1 MAEIYELVIFTASLS
16 KYADAVMDVLDPH
29 KLVKHRLFRES
40 CTMHVG
46 SYVKDMT
53 RLGRDIRDV
62 IILDNSPLSYMFQPE
77 NALPI
82 SSWFED
88 PQDSELLDLIPVL
101 EALSQ
106 VNLQIFNSE
115 MPNRSTFFS
124 RFFFSGFF
132 FGFLFLIFF
141 ADFFPP
147 NIKGRGCSE
156 KVEVKHKAAHV
167 CSSIQLGF

>member
-106 VNLQIFNSE
+106 EEDVRKKLRSSTRPRMSVARFNS
-115 MPNRSTFFS
+115 
-124 RFFFSGFF
+124 G
-132 FGFLFLIFF
+132 
-141 ADFFPP
+141 
-147 NIKGRGCSE
+147 SE
-156 KVEVKHKAAHV
+156 LT
-167 CSSIQLGF
+167 SSSYDS